1 MTWIASIA
9 AIADPQDL
17 YQTAAWN
24 RRFSAPLGTRAEIG
38 GISHYRRRLVLYIGG
53 EKTKSEPIAPWLAS
67 GKTQVKMAEGMGLT
81 SNLLWA
87 GNELKSLSS
96 TRAPRDFSAIGM
108 TLDGGADAVDRH
120 HLIW

>member
-1 MTWIASIA
+1 MDRAPVSEVRACRLNAFETKRKRPVGGASS
-9 AIADPQDL
+9 
-17 YQTAAWN
+17 
-24 RRFSAPLGTRAEIG
+24 RVR
-38 GISHYRRRLVLYIGG
+38 YRI
-53 EKTKSEPIAPWLAS
+53 
-67 GKTQVKMAEGMGLT
+67 MAEGMGLT